1 MSSLRRGVAL
11 IVFAPFVAIVVRPL
25 SAVLLSYELLPRC
38 SRRCFFSP
46 RRRSKLSVES
56 SGYCSWKL
64 EALREMEKNEIEAAL
79 ETSRKSLAANVLS
92 SASQM
97 SDPSKSFPEKEE
109 VMELARK
116 VFKDGRDVDLE
127 DQVISDQFQIG
138 YSSSRSSHFR
148 SIPDCRYFSFMCV
161 SITGLKTCMTSGYSY
176 IEGIEHLLLSLKQN
190 NYEMHAFTNYPI
202 CLLQNVY
209 TLYKVTLFKNPVAD
223 LSLFQLKMGICNQ
236 DAIKQLQSMM
246 ENVNEQQ
253 KITFQNMHQGY
264 PYEIGVISYVVINYT
279 EIAPK
284 NLRGGLATTNQ
295 ENTIAYWRKFVA
307 EYYSPRAKEWWCLSL
322 YNNVGHHALEATFE
336 VLPRLNDI
344 KFGSGVIDELL
355 FLELPREQRFPCV
368 KIFGKQRG
376 FTSDVKIKSISI
388 VGGADG
394 TSPAKMRA
402 FINRDGIDFSDAQS
416 MQAIQLGV
424 LKKAGSPIQH
434 VIQVVRK
441 NDPLGRDVELFRRH
455 YYAPGQVG
463 PASK

>member
-1 MSSLRRGVAL
+1 
-11 IVFAPFVAIVVRPL
+11 
-25 SAVLLSYELLPRC
+25 
-38 SRRCFFSP
+38 
-46 RRRSKLSVES
+46 
-56 SGYCSWKL
+56 
-64 EALREMEKNEIEAAL
+64 MENNEIEAAL

-148 SIPDCRYFSFMCV
+148 SIPDCRYFSFICV

-209 TLYKVTLFKNPVAD
+209 TLYKVSVLVLKVTLFKNPVAD

-253 KITFQNMHQGY
+253 KITFQDAWQCDICGSKS
-264 PYEIGVISYVVINYT
+264 E
-279 EIAPK
+279 
-284 NLRGGLATTNQ
+284 RG
-295 ENTIAYWRKFVA
+295 F
-307 EYYSPRAKEWWCLSL
+307 
-322 YNNVGHHALEATFE
+322 EATFE

-355 FLELPREQRFPCV
+355 FLELPREQRFSCV

-376 FTSDVKIKSISI
+376 
-388 VGGADG
+388 
-394 TSPAKMRA
+394 
-402 FINRDGIDFSDAQS
+402 
-416 MQAIQLGV
+416 
-424 LKKAGSPIQH
+424 
-434 VIQVVRK
+434 
-441 NDPLGRDVELFRRH
+441 
-455 YYAPGQVG
+455 
-463 PASK
+463 

>member
-1 MSSLRRGVAL
+1 ACQPPLNGQSGLLRAGR
-11 IVFAPFVAIVVRPL
+11 IIKD
-25 SAVLLSYELLPRC
+25 SQS
-38 SRRCFFSP
+38 
-46 RRRSKLSVES
+46 RSKFSVES

-97 SDPSKSFPEKEE
+97 SDPSKSFAEKEE

-138 YSSSRSSHFR
+138 YSSSRSSYFR

-190 NYEMHAFTNYPI
+190 NYEMHAFTNYPT
-202 CLLQNVY
+202 CLLQN
-209 TLYKVTLFKNPVAD
+209 VTLFKNPVAD

-253 KITFQNMHQGY
+253 KITFQDAWQCDICGSKS
-264 PYEIGVISYVVINYT
+264 E
-279 EIAPK
+279 
-284 NLRGGLATTNQ
+284 RG
-295 ENTIAYWRKFVA
+295 
-307 EYYSPRAKEWWCLSL
+307 
-322 YNNVGHHALEATFE
+322 
-336 VLPRLNDI
+336 
-344 KFGSGVIDELL
+344 
-355 FLELPREQRFPCV
+355 
-368 KIFGKQRG
+368 FGKEPRT

-434 VIQVVRK
+434 VIQ
-441 NDPLGRDVELFRRH
+441 
-455 YYAPGQVG
+455 
-463 PASK
+463 

>member
-46 RRRSKLSVES
+46 RRRSKPSVES
-56 SGYCSWKL
+56 SGYCSWKF
-64 EALREMEKNEIEAAL
+64 EALREEELKILKLDRDKMEKNEIEAAL

-148 SIPDCRYFSFMCV
+148 SIPDCRYFSFICV

-202 CLLQNVY
+202 
-209 TLYKVTLFKNPVAD
+209 
-223 LSLFQLKMGICNQ
+223 
-236 DAIKQLQSMM
+236 
-246 ENVNEQQ
+246 
-253 KITFQNMHQGY
+253 
-264 PYEIGVISYVVINYT
+264 
-279 EIAPK
+279 
-284 NLRGGLATTNQ
+284 
-295 ENTIAYWRKFVA
+295 W
-307 EYYSPRAKEWWCLSL
+307 
-322 YNNVGHHALEATFE
+322 
-336 VLPRLNDI
+336 
-344 KFGSGVIDELL
+344 
-355 FLELPREQRFPCV
+355 FLC
-368 KIFGKQRG
+368 
-376 FTSDVKIKSISI
+376 
-388 VGGADG
+388 
-394 TSPAKMRA
+394 
-402 FINRDGIDFSDAQS
+402 
-416 MQAIQLGV
+416 
-424 LKKAGSPIQH
+424 
-434 VIQVVRK
+434 
-441 NDPLGRDVELFRRH
+441 
-455 YYAPGQVG
+455 
-463 PASK
+463 

>member
-46 RRRSKLSVES
+46 RRRSKPSVES
-56 SGYCSWKL
+56 SGYCSWKF
-64 EALREMEKNEIEAAL
+64 EALREEELKILKLDRDKMEKNEIEAAL

-148 SIPDCRYFSFMCV
+148 SIPDCRYFSFICV

-202 CLLQNVY
+202 CCRFVFVSVEDGY
-209 TLYKVTLFKNPVAD
+209 
-223 LSLFQLKMGICNQ
+223 
-236 DAIKQLQSMM
+236 LQS
-246 ENVNEQQ
+246 
-253 KITFQNMHQGY
+253 GY
-264 PYEIGVISYVVINYT
+264 
-279 EIAPK
+279 
-284 NLRGGLATTNQ
+284 NQ
-295 ENTIAYWRKFVA
+295 AVA
-307 EYYSPRAKEWWCLSL
+307 I
-322 YNNVGHHALEATFE
+322 H
-336 VLPRLNDI
+336 D
-344 KFGSGVIDELL
+344 
-355 FLELPREQRFPCV
+355 
-368 KIFGKQRG
+368 GKC
-376 FTSDVKIKSISI
+376 
-388 VGGADG
+388 
-394 TSPAKMRA
+394 
-402 FINRDGIDFSDAQS
+402 
-416 MQAIQLGV
+416 
-424 LKKAGSPIQH
+424 
-434 VIQVVRK
+434 
-441 NDPLGRDVELFRRH
+441 E
-455 YYAPGQVG
+455 
-463 PASK
+463 

>member
-46 RRRSKLSVES
+46 RRRSKPSVES
-56 SGYCSWKL
+56 SGYCSWKF

-148 SIPDCRYFSFMCV
+148 SIPDCRYFSFICV

-202 CLLQNVY
+202 CVKGH
-209 TLYKVTLFKNPVAD
+209 T
-223 LSLFQLKMGICNQ
+223 FQEPSCRFVFVSVEDGY
-236 DAIKQLQSMM
+236 LQS
-246 ENVNEQQ
+246 
-253 KITFQNMHQGY
+253 GY
-264 PYEIGVISYVVINYT
+264 
-279 EIAPK
+279 
-284 NLRGGLATTNQ
+284 NQ
-295 ENTIAYWRKFVA
+295 AVA
-307 EYYSPRAKEWWCLSL
+307 I
-322 YNNVGHHALEATFE
+322 H
-336 VLPRLNDI
+336 D
-344 KFGSGVIDELL
+344 
-355 FLELPREQRFPCV
+355 
-368 KIFGKQRG
+368 GKC
-376 FTSDVKIKSISI
+376 
-388 VGGADG
+388 
-394 TSPAKMRA
+394 
-402 FINRDGIDFSDAQS
+402 
-416 MQAIQLGV
+416 
-424 LKKAGSPIQH
+424 
-434 VIQVVRK
+434 
-441 NDPLGRDVELFRRH
+441 E
-455 YYAPGQVG
+455 
-463 PASK
+463 

>member
-46 RRRSKLSVES
+46 RRRSKPSVES
-56 SGYCSWKL
+56 SGYCSWKF

-148 SIPDCRYFSFMCV
+148 SIPDCRYFSFICV

-202 CLLQNVY
+202 CCR
-209 TLYKVTLFKNPVAD
+209 F
-223 LSLFQLKMGICNQ
+223 LKMGICNQ
-236 DAIKQLQSMM
+236 DTIKQLQSMM

-253 KITFQNMHQGY
+253 KITFQDAWQCDICGSKS
-264 PYEIGVISYVVINYT
+264 E
-279 EIAPK
+279 
-284 NLRGGLATTNQ
+284 RG
-295 ENTIAYWRKFVA
+295 F
-307 EYYSPRAKEWWCLSL
+307 
-322 YNNVGHHALEATFE
+322 EATFE

-376 FTSDVKIKSISI
+376 FTSNVKIKSISI

-463 PASK
+463 PAFKDILLLTDRK